1 MGKGRCCIRI
11 HPNDAFYFQL
21 TTVLGGSLQRCF
33 LRTVPPSVMA
43 RTRAPRSGKH
53 RPSSPLSH
61 SLLSY
66 RSVVEAPPPHSVDQS
81 FVALHVLSFLSRN
94 RIFLQIQI
102 YRAFL
107 NTAGLFIWHIIC
119 KIFRNFTPHNEPN
132 APLKRL
138 PLRTLKASQVFSN
151 KSPNFKAYH
160 KPQPLHLNSHIV
172 YLFLRR
178 ISTMNESP
186 VISCQVS
193 DKCS

>member
-1 MGKGRCCIRI
+1 MLYKNPSQRCILFF
-11 HPNDAFYFQL
+11 NL

-53 RPSSPLSH
+53 CPSSPLSH

-94 RIFLQIQI
+94 RIFYQIQI

-107 NTAGLFIWHIIC
+107 NTAGLFSSGISSAR
-119 KIFRNFTPHNEPN
+119 FSGTFTPITSQMH
-132 APLKRL
+132 RL
-138 PLRTLKASQVFSN
+138 S
-151 KSPNFKAYH
+151 
-160 KPQPLHLNSHIV
+160 V
-172 YLFLRR
+172 Y
-178 ISTMNESP
+178 P
-186 VISCQVS
+186 
-193 DKCS
+193 